1 MTFDAYETG
10 DGSPVELLTFSNGFE
25 NFNYC
30 NTTQPIQIGAVV
42 YEPLAYTRSP
52 WSQSKDQDDNN
63 VRMTAPN
70 DWPVA
75 VLYQGRLTSNVT
87 SVTIQ
92 RFHADDPAEQIQ
104 IAWKGQI
111 VALQYSGD
119 DVELLM
125 EPITKGAETTPRDTF
140 SAQCNAFLFE
150 SPGCNL
156 TSDDWKFVATATSIS
171 PDALEIT
178 FSGLRLEAVT
188 IDAGQGGPPGSLTAG
203 ELDTYFQGGYI
214 KTGAGEVRDIIEGN
228 VGGDP
233 DTVRIPIPF
242 RNFTAGQGASVYA
255 GCRLTLD
262 VCQRKFNN
270 AINFQGYAY
279 VPVIDPANTELPKG
293 SRKSPTPFAGVQ

>member
-1 MTFDAYETG
+1 MTFDAFETT

-25 NFNYC
+25 NFYYS
-30 NTTQPIQIGAVV
+30 NTIQPVPIGAIT
-42 YEPLAYTRSP
+42 YEPLAYERSA

-75 VLYQGRLTSNVT
+75 ILYQGRLTSNVT
-87 SVTIQ
+87 TATIQ
-92 RFHADDPAEQIQ
+92 RFHADDPAEEVQ
-104 IAWKGQI
+104 IAWKGRI
-111 VALQYSGD
+111 VSLQYSGD
-119 DVELLM
+119 NVELLL
-125 EPITKGAETTPRDTF
+125 EPITKGTETTPKDTF

-156 TSDDWKFVATATSIS
+156 TADDWKFVATANAIS
-171 PDALEIT
+171 PDGLEIT
-178 FSGLRLEAVT
+178 FTGLRLEAVT
-188 IDAGQGGPPGSLTAG
+188 IDAAQGGPGSLTSA

-214 KTGAGEVRDIIEGN
+214 KTGAGEVRDIIEGD

-242 RNFTAGQGASVYA
+242 RNFTAGDGASVFA

-262 VCQRKFNN
+262 ICNRKFNN
-270 AINFQGYAY
+270 AINFQGYPY
-279 VPVIDPANTELPKG
+279 IPEIDPANTELPKG
-293 SRKSPTPFAGVQ
+293 SRTSPTPFSGPQ